1 MNKLEE
7 FLLWYF
13 SVNSLEEAVIDSE
26 FNRLKNTRFSE
37 EHGFD
42 YEKSNIIIDKVKPYL
57 PTNEP
62 CVYIQI
68 LYQSDY
74 KYPKGVTRPISS
86 NKYLRRAVNVDIGI
100 YWAWVRDKKLESVL
114 V

>member
-1 MNKLEE
+1 MNKLEPE
-7 FLLWYF
+7 FFLWYF

-42 YEKSNIIIDKVKPYL
+42 YDKSNIIIHKINTYSQKGA
-57 PTNEP
+57 
-62 CVYIQI
+62 YIQI
-68 LYQSDY
+68 LYNSDY

-100 YWAWVRDKKLESVL
+100 YRAWVRDKKLESVL